1 MVRIIQEKKRQ
12 EPRCYE
18 SAPQSP
24 KPAKRT
30 PSPTKKPQYSFN
42 MKTTSAAAV
51 LGLAAL
57 SAAVPAKRQAPSVFP
72 SAAPASS
79 VVVSVVPSAV
89 PSAAPSTQPTCIVQ
103 TVNDPS
109 SDQIKASIDQWNRD
123 VVAVNS
129 FLNAAP
135 GLLDDPTSLGTQ
147 ASAAL
152 TNAQDEPCQLQT
164 LSSVPGVGVP
174 AFTCAVND
182 LTQGFGTNV
191 LNQLQT
197 IVNNQGDTASVQSA
211 VGTINQFR
219 CCNVLGDAS
228 ILWLDTATDAGIADQ
243 VNTVAPQEDACNAI
257 SCTNMCGAM
266 DNGSSGTPG
275 DLTSNGGP

>member
-1 MVRIIQEKKRQ
+1 M
-12 EPRCYE
+12 
-18 SAPQSP
+18 
-24 KPAKRT
+24 
-30 PSPTKKPQYSFN
+30 
-42 MKTTSAAAV
+42 
-51 LGLAAL
+51 
-57 SAAVPAKRQAPSVFP
+57 
-72 SAAPASS
+72 
-79 VVVSVVPSAV
+79 
-89 PSAAPSTQPTCIVQ
+89 VQ
-103 TVNDPS
+103 TVNNPS
-109 SDQIKASIDQWNRD
+109 TDQIKDSIDQWNKD

-129 FLNAAP
+129 FLNEAP
-135 GLLDDPTSLGTQ
+135 GLISSGDTVNLGTQ
-147 ASAAL
+147 ASLAL
-152 TNAQDEPCQLQT
+152 TFAQDEPCQLKT
-164 LSSVPGVGVP
+164 LSSVPGVDVP

-197 IVNNQGDTASVQSA
+197 IVNNPGDTASVQTA

-228 ILWLDTATDAGIADQ
+228 ILWLDTATDAGIANQ